1 MINVL
6 QVALPEIALC
16 ALVFN
21 HSVAFLAHQSV
32 ARLKTP
38 TPLLSIMGI
47 VPLTFNIAHHPGFR
61 AVVGYYLSLRL
72 QVSNHVGTQ
81 LSAHGSSRESRGHG
95 ESAQRRAAYRN
106 RRIFSWAYAWKKPG

>member
-6 QVALPEIALC
+6 QVALPEIAPC
-16 ALVFN
+16 AFVFN

-47 VPLTFNIAHHPGFR
+47 VPLTFNVVHHPR
-61 AVVGYYLSLRL
+61 I
-72 QVSNHVGTQ
+72 
-81 LSAHGSSRESRGHG
+81 SRGG
-95 ESAQRRAAYRN
+95 LILLKLKTPS
-106 RRIFSWAYAWKKPG
+106 